1 MSQPPSHNRRII
13 ELRKHP
19 RIFTPSGA
27 LFSLKRLISP
37 AQFEEHTE
45 GEGTLI
51 ELSLGGC
58 RLLSDIPLEIGERYN
73 LILQVTKESCR
84 IRLYRSPISRGM
96 SLNGT
101 ILSCKSPRKAA
112 PSLLRQPSCDG
123 HRRVP
128 TGSSLPPCNQS
139 MNRTTA
145 ASTRMGQLSL
155 VTCR

>member
-27 LFSLKRLISP
+27 LFSLKRLTSP
-37 AQFEEHTE
+37 AQIEEHTE

-73 LILQVTKESCR
+73 LILQVTKKSCPILVEAAVVRWTKESTYGLKFTSLQSIHESHLR
-84 IRLYRSPISRGM
+84 ELLLDIR
-96 SLNGT
+96 
-101 ILSCKSPRKAA
+101 
-112 PSLLRQPSCDG
+112 
-123 HRRVP
+123 H
-128 TGSSLPPCNQS
+128 PPF
-139 MNRTTA
+139 
-145 ASTRMGQLSL
+145 
-155 VTCR
+155 